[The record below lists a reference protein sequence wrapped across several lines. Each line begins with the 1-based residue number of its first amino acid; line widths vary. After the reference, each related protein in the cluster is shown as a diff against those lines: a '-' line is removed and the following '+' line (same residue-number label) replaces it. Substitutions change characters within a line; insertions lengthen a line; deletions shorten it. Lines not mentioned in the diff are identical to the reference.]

1 MEITIKGRKDLRLPV
16 LVGCC
21 QLCLLSSQIA
31 GFFDHQ
37 YLWKESMNTKDFFLG
52 GNQQWKEGWGY
63 HFCLGLANCVYHSNR
78 LQNSLIINISAW
90 NQLILYFFYLEI
102 TIKGR
107 KDLRLPVLVGCCQ
120 LCLLSNRIPGF
131 FGHQYLRRE
140 SIKTLD
146 FLYGDNLQQKE
157 GSETTSFGWVLGF
170 APIILSDFRIPWS
183 LEATNWCNR
192 FFRWG
197 ITIKERMYLG
207 VPFWL
212 SVGSCACHP
221 IIDHQHLCKQ
231 SINAIYFL
239 HRNNNQ
245 LGEGSD
251 TIIFGWV

>member
-37 YLWKESMNTKDFFLG
+37 YLWKESMNTKDFLLG
-52 GNQQWKEGWGY
+52 GNQQLKEGWGY

-90 NQLILYFFYLEI
+90 NQLILHFFI
-102 TIKGR
+102 HGDNHQR
-107 KDLRLPVLVGCCQ
+107 KEG
-120 LCLLSNRIPGF
+120 SETASFWIPGF
-131 FGHQYLRRE
+131 FGHQYLWRE

-170 APIILSDFRIPWS
+170 APIILSHCRIPWS
-183 LEATNWCNR
+183 MEATNWCNR

-197 ITIKERMYLG
+197 
-207 VPFWL
+207 
-212 SVGSCACHP
+212 
-221 IIDHQHLCKQ
+221 
-231 SINAIYFL
+231 
-239 HRNNNQ
+239 
-245 LGEGSD
+245 
-251 TIIFGWV
+251 